1 MKDFKFIASKLFK
14 RCGAIFVLVAMC
26 CFTFCLSVFNKPFVY
41 ASEQI
46 ALVECVA
53 SVQDGENINVLSK
66 DAKIFSDSDNSSL
79 NFCDVDVELN
89 STSKLE
95 YVYNISNI
103 SNDDCLVNLSLSK
116 NSLENF
122 KVEYF
127 VNDMFGNLD
136 NFNCTVKKDCEVEV
150 KVIVSIDNI
159 AKNAVLDGCI
169 NINVSNVG

>member
-14 RCGAIFVLVAMC
+14 RCGAVVVLAAIC
-26 CFTFCLSVFNKPFVY
+26 CFTFCLSVFNKPVVY

-53 SVQDGENINVLSK
+53 SVQDGENKNVLSK
-66 DAKIFSDSDNSSL
+66 DVKIFSDSDNSSL

-103 SNDDCLVNLSLSK
+103 SDDDCLVNLSLSK

-122 KVEYF
+122 KVEYYI
-127 VNDMFGNLD
+127 DD
-136 NFNCTVKKDCEVEV
+136 NFVGDLTKFNH
-150 KVIVSIDNI
+150 IVSISDVVEI
-159 AKNAVLDGCI
+159 RVVIYVDD
-169 NINVSNVG
+169 VGADANLAGALELSF